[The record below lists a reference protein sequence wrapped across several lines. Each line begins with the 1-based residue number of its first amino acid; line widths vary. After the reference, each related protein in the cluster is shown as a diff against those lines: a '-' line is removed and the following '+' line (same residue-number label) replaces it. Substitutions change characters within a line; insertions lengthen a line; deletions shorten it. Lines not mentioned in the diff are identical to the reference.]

1 MAYVSTTWTAGT
13 PADAT
18 TIESALDDLRGYV
31 NRRIRSVD
39 FAADVVATEDI
50 LEGDPVG
57 ATRTDFHAASGDVYA
72 QHGDAARVNRHYLT
86 GTVSN
91 EADYTAP
98 YPLLQSLPGCS
109 KQIVV
114 EREALVVLTCWLMTI
129 VGESSLSLNAADD
142 TGAIFLQRTGGT
154 VGSVSQAPIF
164 IEDPVLAAAS
174 AGPQPAGSAMNRR
187 PYNFT
192 WMETLPAGTYTYSF
206 WADLHSEK
214 MFVSAR
220 NMTIEVLY
228 L

>member
-13 PADAT
+13 PIDAAT
-18 TIESALDDLRGYV
+18 LESALDTLRVYV

-39 FAADVVATEDI
+39 FSADVVATEDI

-57 ATRTDFHAASGDVYA
+57 ATRTDFHAVSGDVYA
-72 QHGDAARVNRHYLT
+72 QHADSARVNRQYLT
-86 GTVSN
+86 GTVTN
-91 EADYTAP
+91 EADYTAA
-98 YPLLQSLPGCS
+98 YPLIQYLPGCS
-109 KQIVV
+109 KQFVV

-142 TGAIFLQRTGGT
+142 AGIIFLQRTGGT
-154 VGSVSQAPIF
+154 VGSVSQGPIF
-164 IEDPVLAAAS
+164 IEDPVLASAS

-192 WMETLPAGTYTYSF
+192 YMETLPAGTYTYSIYV
-206 WADLHSEK
+206 DLHSEK

-220 NMTIEVLY
+220 NLTIEVLY